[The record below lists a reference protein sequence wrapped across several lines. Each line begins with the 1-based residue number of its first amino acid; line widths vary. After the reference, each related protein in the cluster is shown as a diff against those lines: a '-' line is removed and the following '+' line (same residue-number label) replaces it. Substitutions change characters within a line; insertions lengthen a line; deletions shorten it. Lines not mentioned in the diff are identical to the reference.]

1 KSKRNIVFPFSRRS
15 LLRRL
20 KRVIVTVG
28 KPVHHKVKREL
39 TPEEKAER
47 LQWALTHENWTVAT
61 WAQGSWSSAAV
72 LQMRYHR
79 DAFKW
84 KEININMWDTHSGIN
99 SGRWSSTTNL
109 TVPHPIYRTL
119 CVL

>member
-1 KSKRNIVFPFSRRS
+1 MEGSCGVVRAYSS
-15 LLRRL
+15 
-20 KRVIVTVG
+20 
-28 KPVHHKVKREL
+28 EL
-39 TPEEKAER
+39 GFGSDFQNRCTIPYKKAER

-84 KEININMWDTHSGIN
+84 KEININMWGYAFWN
-99 SGRWSSTTNL
+99 QLGPL
-109 TVPHPIYRTL
+109 
-119 CVL
+119 VLDRELDCPAPDL